1 MSKIE
6 VPIWHKEV
14 LTPEECNLLTGLGV
28 RQIRALGYL
37 AKMGRGDF
45 PCFWNG
51 SHMKISR
58 NLLSNWLDEMAQGH
72 YDLQNNMIPSD
83 HYLRCKSPEE
93 FYEKMDYFK
102 RLLNISK
109 VLQVAIDFFI

>member
-1 MSKIE
+1 MSKIDI
-6 VPIWHKEV
+6 PIWCKESIS
-14 LTPEECNLLTGLGV
+14 PEECNLLTGLGV

-72 YDLQNNMIPSD
+72 YDLQNKLAERFVVNA
-83 HYLRCKSPEE
+83 
-93 FYEKMDYFK
+93 EKQK
-102 RLLNISK
+102 IGRPRK
-109 VLQVAIDFFI
+109 VRSA

>member
-72 YDLQNNMIPSD
+72 YDLQNKLAERLVVNA
-83 HYLRCKSPEE
+83 
-93 FYEKMDYFK
+93 EKQK
-102 RLLNISK
+102 IGRPRK
-109 VLQVAIDFFI
+109 VRSA

>member
-1 MSKIE
+1 MSKIDI
-6 VPIWHKEV
+6 PIWCKESIS
-14 LTPEECNLLTGLGV
+14 PEECNLLTGLGV

-58 NLLSNWLDEMAQGH
+58 NLLSKWIDEMASGH
-72 YDLQNNMIPSD
+72 HDIQVKIA
-83 HYLRCKSPEE
+83 
-93 FYEKMDYFK
+93 EKMVLATEMDEPIK
-102 RLLNISK
+102 RGRKRK
-109 VLQVAIDFFI
+109 VRSA

>member
-6 VPIWHKEV
+6 VPIWYKEV

-72 YDLQNNMIPSD
+72 YDLQNKLAERLVVNA
-83 HYLRCKSPEE
+83 
-93 FYEKMDYFK
+93 EKQK
-102 RLLNISK
+102 IGRPRK
-109 VLQVAIDFFI
+109 VRSA

>member
-14 LTPEECNLLTGLGV
+14 LTPEECNLLTGIGV

-72 YDLQNNMIPSD
+72 YDLQNKLAERLVVNA
-83 HYLRCKSPEE
+83 
-93 FYEKMDYFK
+93 EKQK
-102 RLLNISK
+102 IGRPRK
-109 VLQVAIDFFI
+109 VRSA

>member
-1 MSKIE
+1 MSKIDI
-6 VPIWHKEV
+6 PIWCKESIS
-14 LTPEECNLLTGLGV
+14 PEECNLLTGLGV

-72 YDLQNNMIPSD
+72 YDLQNKLAERLVANA
-83 HYLRCKSPEE
+83 
-93 FYEKMDYFK
+93 EKQK
-102 RLLNISK
+102 IGRPRK
-109 VLQVAIDFFI
+109 VRSA

>member
-1 MSKIE
+1 MSKIDI
-6 VPIWHKEV
+6 PIWCKESIS
-14 LTPEECNLLTGLGV
+14 PEECNLLTGLGV

-72 YDLQNNMIPSD
+72 YDLQNKLAERLVVNA
-83 HYLRCKSPEE
+83 
-93 FYEKMDYFK
+93 EKQK
-102 RLLNISK
+102 IGRPRK
-109 VLQVAIDFFI
+109 VRSA